1 MISMKLTALAE
12 NTANRADLKTIHGLS
27 IYIETPKHK
36 LLFDLG
42 PDDTAFE
49 NAEKLG
55 VDLAAVDT
63 VVISHGHFDHG
74 GALDRFLEINDRAK
88 IYIRRQA
95 FEPHFARIADERKF
109 IGLDEELAGNE
120 RIIFTDAAMRI
131 DDELFV
137 FSDVDAALD
146 TQSSRAL
153 LKQTPDGY
161 GQDDFD
167 HEQNLIVTA
176 EGKAVLFCGCAHRGV
191 DGILPAALR
200 HSSGIEAV
208 FGGFHLYNMTSGV
221 TEPIELVRKLAAKL
235 TAYTVIF
242 YTCHCSGE
250 KAFDYLREI
259 MGEKLRYFSTGTVV
273 EL

>member
-1 MISMKLTALAE
+1 MKITALVE
-12 NTANRADLKTIHGLS
+12 NTSKRADLKAVHGLS
-27 IYIETPKHK
+27 VYIQTPKHK

-42 PDDTAFE
+42 PDDTYIG
-49 NAEKLG
+49 NAAKLG
-55 VDLAAVDT
+55 IDLADVDT
-63 VVISHGHFDHG
+63 VVISHGHYDHG
-74 GALDRFLEINDRAK
+74 GALASFLKINDKAK

-95 FEPHFARIADERKF
+95 FQPYFIANATGDKVS
-109 IGLDEELAGNE
+109 IGLDTDLAKNE
-120 RIIFTDAAMRI
+120 RIVFTGDTARI
-131 DDELFV
+131 DDELLV
-137 FSDVDAALD
+137 FSDVDDALD
-146 TQSSRAL
+146 MQSRHAL
-153 LKQTPDGY
+153 LKKTPSGY
-161 GQDDFD
+161 AQDDFD

-242 YTCHCSGE
+242 YTCHCTGE